1 MIAARSLPATDTT
14 RLLGLDDF
22 IRSPNVRA
30 LRSWAETVK
39 FVEEEPGSEGSS
51 EQYSFLSALL
61 SDWSYHS
68 LAMMPV
74 RAGRDPVSIV
84 EWPGQVSVAA
94 WLWYPPGNTT
104 PLCRRCNP
112 ALNSGRYSVNRS
124 AENSSTEIATMIRG
138 RAIDCAS
145 EAAGTAATMTGNS
158 TLNFICALSL
168 HSGRTGSALP
178 RRLHPLDELAGE
190 LVPDEWSEQGLRRR
204 ETDLPAEA
212 ARLAQGERDPRRV
225 DELRRQRHYHHPE
238 PQHREDA
245 LHKERLARG
254 NTTGGVC
261 CSHATARAAA
271 QRRRR
276 HRRRAPHPRSSY
288 DRAHRAHRP

>member
-14 RLLGLDDF
+14 RLLGLADF
-22 IRSPNVRA
+22 IRSPNVWA
-30 LRSWAETVK
+30 LRSCAETVK

-51 EQYSFLSALL
+51 EQYAVLSALL

-104 PLCRRCNP
+104 PVCRRCNP

-138 RAIDCAS
+138 RAADCAS
-145 EAAGTAATMTGNS
+145 EAAETAATMTGNS
-158 TLNFICALSL
+158 MR
-168 HSGRTGSALP
+168 RTP
-178 RRLHPLDELAGE
+178 KAGE
-190 LVPDEWSEQGLRRR
+190 
-204 ETDLPAEA
+204 
-212 ARLAQGERDPRRV
+212 RV
-225 DELRRQRHYHHPE
+225 TPT
-238 PQHREDA
+238 A
-245 LHKERLARG
+245 
-254 NTTGGVC
+254 GGVI
-261 CSHATARAAA
+261 SIFKL
-271 QRRRR
+271 
-276 HRRRAPHPRSSY
+276 
-288 DRAHRAHRP
+288 

>member
-104 PLCRRCNP
+104 PVCRRCNP

-145 EAAGTAATMTGNS
+145 EAAATAATMIGNS
-158 TLNFICALSL
+158 ALNFMCALSL
-168 HSGRTGSALP
+168 HS
-178 RRLHPLDELAGE
+178 
-190 LVPDEWSEQGLRRR
+190 
-204 ETDLPAEA
+204 
-212 ARLAQGERDPRRV
+212 
-225 DELRRQRHYHHPE
+225 
-238 PQHREDA
+238 
-245 LHKERLARG
+245 
-254 NTTGGVC
+254 TGGSWFIGITVYY
-261 CSHATARAAA
+261 CSLHFTSAHASAFES
-271 QRRRR
+271 
-276 HRRRAPHPRSSY
+276 APLMPGRFSGRSEE
-288 DRAHRAHRP
+288 H